1 MQEYSFVQ
9 PTHFHSLTAHT
20 RAHTHT
26 RTHTHT
32 HTHTHAHTYC
42 HCLAHTATTLP
53 LPLISSRT
61 SASWE
66 ADQSSHAP
74 THCRCRC
81 LTHPL
86 TLTKSARGARRL
98 TCCASTVSAEHP
110 ALGFTMMTAWCTRQ
124 RVAHSSC
131 AASSSNHSNLALCGV
146 TMNGRVAEDGGVPW
160 RKVLQSHSL
169 EKERWKRWRCV

>member
-1 MQEYSFVQ
+1 MQEFSIVQ
-9 PTHFHSLTAHT
+9 PTHFRSLTHHT
-20 RAHTHT
+20 HAHTHA
-26 RTHTHT
+26 HTHT
-32 HTHTHAHTYC
+32 HTHTRTHAHAHTHTHTHC
-42 HCLAHTATTLP
+42 HCLAHPATTLP
-53 LPLISSRT
+53 PPLISSRT

-74 THCRCRC
+74 THCRCRF

-86 TLTKSARGARRL
+86 TLTKSGRGARRL

-131 AASSSNHSNLALCGV
+131 AASSSNHSSLALCGV
-146 TMNGRVAEDGGVPW
+146 TMNGRVAECGGAPSQ
-160 RKVLQSHSL
+160 KVLQRHSL
-169 EKERWKRWRCV
+169 